1 MKSSLNLP
9 QIRCGSRSVSRVLSG
24 TVIHLGRTSPHAS
37 SDLPGGRR
45 GSRRAARKAQPA
57 SLFGL
62 APGGVY
68 PAAPL
73 TRNAVRSYRTFSPLP
88 RAGCRQTRG
97 GMFSVA
103 LSVDSRPPGDTWHP
117 TLRSPDFPPCREALR
132 LLRRGDCLIDSRNR
146 SLCTLSRGCKL
157 TAVHTP
163 TALLHA
169 RGRVPAPARTSH
181 CGSRRI
187 FLPPSLPRSSGEPR
201 P

>member
-1 MKSSLNLP
+1 MKSSPNLP
-9 QIRCGSRSVSRVLSG
+9 QIRRGSRSVSRVLSG

-57 SLFGL
+57 PLFGL

-97 GMFSVA
+97 GIFSVA
-103 LSVDSRPPGDTWHP
+103 LSVDSRPPGVTWHP
-117 TLRSPDFPPCREALR
+117 TLRSPDFPPRRQAYR
-132 LLRRGDCLIDSRNR
+132 LPARGDCLIDSRTP
-146 SLCTLSRGCKL
+146 SLCTLSRGCKRRTTGASIIFVGASL
-157 TAVHTP
+157 LANTAGR
-163 TALLHA
+163 ALWKV
-169 RGRVPAPARTSH
+169 RGQ
-181 CGSRRI
+181 G
-187 FLPPSLPRSSGEPR
+187 RSYNPGLR
-201 P
+201 